1 MKETGIAGRI
11 ERLADLPDPRVEG
24 RTDHG
29 LLDIVM
35 LALCAV
41 MSGAEGWDDIEDWGR
56 EREGAAA
63 LSAAA
68 QWASG
73 SRHDPAIAWVVFK
86 INADRRIVLV
96 MLVIVAGGI
105 VLSWQTTTESSASS
119 WIGPLTVAIAI
130 AIAIAIACLCWAID
144 SNLTRKVSASNAFF
158 IASIKGVIA
167 GTVNTLIAMLLA
179 ATSPS
184 TGTILATM
192 AVGLI
197 GYGISLILFELALRG
212 LGTARTGTYFFLPL
226 RLLARQWRWCCSAN
240 QLHGHSGW
248 QRV

>member
-105 VLSWQTTTESSASS
+105 VLSWPTTESNASS
-119 WIGPLTVAIAI
+119 WIGPLAV
-130 AIAIAIACLCWAID
+130 AIACLCWAID
-144 SNLTRKVSASNAFF
+144 NNLTRKVSASDAFF

-167 GTVNTLIAMLLA
+167 GTVNTLIAVLLA
-179 ATSPS
+179 ATFPS

-192 AVGLI
+192 AVGLL